1 MGPKHFLNFQKISN
15 QELVSIIDRGIELKN
30 SSEPEKTLIGKT
42 LGLVFEQPSTRTRVS
57 FEVGISDM
65 GGSSLFLSGN
75 ELQLSRGEP
84 ISDTAKVLSSMLD
97 VIVLRTDNHEKLEIF
112 SQNSSVPLINGLS
125 NLFHPCQIMAD
136 LMTFREISEGRSLE
150 KVCWIG
156 DGNNVCHSY
165 IEAARLLNFAFREY
179 KEINFFKKNDNVVDA
194 KVWLG
199 NSSRVSLKVREDIS
213 LLLNSIELRNVR
225 VTASWKEPIFAPI
238 KKNQEVGE
246 LKINLSDKNI
256 ITYPLYVSNTIDKD
270 TILNSDYDY
279 RIKNFSKNEN
289 YLKNSE
295 VIQSTAVE
303 LPKIISEAI
312 FLLTICLL
320 MIFVYLIIKDKN
332 AVLTISTF
340 LLGSIKILTT
350 MTKVYSE
357 LSIFRSK
364 RFSVLKL
371 LNILRRENKS
381 KSYALNLSDINQK
394 IFNNNGFEAWVCKFI
409 NSGITFL

>member
-30 SSEPEKTLIGKT
+30 SSESKKTLKGIT

-57 FEVGISDM
+57 FEVGINDM

-165 IEAARLLNFAFREY
+165 IEAARLLNF
-179 KEINFFKKNDNVVDA
+179 
-194 KVWLG
+194 
-199 NSSRVSLKVREDIS
+199 
-213 LLLNSIELRNVR
+213 
-225 VTASWKEPIFAPI
+225 
-238 KKNQEVGE
+238 
-246 LKINLSDKNI
+246 
-256 ITYPLYVSNTIDKD
+256 
-270 TILNSDYDY
+270 
-279 RIKNFSKNEN
+279 
-289 YLKNSE
+289 
-295 VIQSTAVE
+295 
-303 LPKIISEAI
+303 
-312 FLLTICLL
+312 
-320 MIFVYLIIKDKN
+320 
-332 AVLTISTF
+332 
-340 LLGSIKILTT
+340 
-350 MTKVYSE
+350 E
-357 LSIFRSK
+357 LSIFCPK
-364 RFSVLKL
+364 GYEPNA
-371 LNILRRENKS
+371 NILESSKKFVSLTTNKED
-381 KSYALNLSDINQK
+381 ALRDADIVTTDVWTSMSSSTKLKERKK
-394 IFNNNGFEAWVCKFI
+394 IFREFFVCPDDMKKAKEKSIFLHCLPAHR
-409 NSGITFL
+409 GEEITVDMLEDESSKVWIQAENRMHVQKAILEYLLLD

>member
-30 SSEPEKTLIGKT
+30 SSEPERTLKGKT

-136 LMTFREISEGRSLE
+136 LMTFREISEGNSLE

-165 IEAARLLNFAFREY
+165 IEAARLLNF
-179 KEINFFKKNDNVVDA
+179 
-194 KVWLG
+194 
-199 NSSRVSLKVREDIS
+199 
-213 LLLNSIELRNVR
+213 
-225 VTASWKEPIFAPI
+225 
-238 KKNQEVGE
+238 
-246 LKINLSDKNI
+246 
-256 ITYPLYVSNTIDKD
+256 
-270 TILNSDYDY
+270 
-279 RIKNFSKNEN
+279 
-289 YLKNSE
+289 
-295 VIQSTAVE
+295 
-303 LPKIISEAI
+303 
-312 FLLTICLL
+312 
-320 MIFVYLIIKDKN
+320 
-332 AVLTISTF
+332 
-340 LLGSIKILTT
+340 
-350 MTKVYSE
+350 E
-357 LSIFRSK
+357 LSIFCPK
-364 RFSVLKL
+364 GYEPNA
-371 LNILRRENKS
+371 NILESSKKFVSLTTNKED
-381 KSYALNLSDINQK
+381 ALRDADIVTTDVWTSMSSSTKLKERKK
-394 IFNNNGFEAWVCKFI
+394 IFREFFVCPDDMKKAKEKSIFLHCLPAHR
-409 NSGITFL
+409 GEEITVDMLEDQSSKVWIQAENRMHVQKAILEYLLID

>member
-30 SSEPEKTLIGKT
+30 SSESKKTLKGIT

-57 FEVGISDM
+57 FEVGINDM

-165 IEAARLLNFAFREY
+165 IEAARLLNF
-179 KEINFFKKNDNVVDA
+179 
-194 KVWLG
+194 
-199 NSSRVSLKVREDIS
+199 
-213 LLLNSIELRNVR
+213 
-225 VTASWKEPIFAPI
+225 
-238 KKNQEVGE
+238 
-246 LKINLSDKNI
+246 
-256 ITYPLYVSNTIDKD
+256 
-270 TILNSDYDY
+270 
-279 RIKNFSKNEN
+279 
-289 YLKNSE
+289 
-295 VIQSTAVE
+295 
-303 LPKIISEAI
+303 
-312 FLLTICLL
+312 
-320 MIFVYLIIKDKN
+320 
-332 AVLTISTF
+332 
-340 LLGSIKILTT
+340 
-350 MTKVYSE
+350 E
-357 LSIFRSK
+357 LSIFCPK
-364 RFSVLKL
+364 GYEPNA
-371 LNILRRENKS
+371 NILESSKKFVSLTANKED
-381 KSYALNLSDINQK
+381 ALRNADIVTTDVWTSMSSSTKLKERKK
-394 IFNNNGFEAWVCKFI
+394 IFREFFVCPDDMKKAKEKSIFLHCLPAHR
-409 NSGITFL
+409 GEEITVDMLEDQSSKVWIQAENRMHVQKAILEYLLID

>member
-125 NLFHPCQIMAD
+125 NLYHPCQIMAD
-136 LMTFREISEGRSLE
+136 LMTFREVSEGKSLE

-165 IEAARLLNFAFREY
+165 IEAARLLNF
-179 KEINFFKKNDNVVDA
+179 
-194 KVWLG
+194 
-199 NSSRVSLKVREDIS
+199 
-213 LLLNSIELRNVR
+213 
-225 VTASWKEPIFAPI
+225 
-238 KKNQEVGE
+238 
-246 LKINLSDKNI
+246 
-256 ITYPLYVSNTIDKD
+256 
-270 TILNSDYDY
+270 
-279 RIKNFSKNEN
+279 
-289 YLKNSE
+289 
-295 VIQSTAVE
+295 
-303 LPKIISEAI
+303 
-312 FLLTICLL
+312 
-320 MIFVYLIIKDKN
+320 
-332 AVLTISTF
+332 
-340 LLGSIKILTT
+340 
-350 MTKVYSE
+350 E
-357 LSIFRSK
+357 LSIFCPK
-364 RFSVLKL
+364 GYEPNA
-371 LNILRRENKS
+371 NILESSKKFVSLTANKED
-381 KSYALNLSDINQK
+381 ALRNADIVTTDVWTSMSSSTKLKERKK
-394 IFNNNGFEAWVCKFI
+394 IFREFFVCPDDMKKAKEKSIFLHCLPAHR
-409 NSGITFL
+409 GEEITVDMLEDQSSKVWIQAENRMHVQKAILEYLLLD